1 MIVTLGEA
9 VIDFVS
15 EEPGVDLK
23 GASGF
28 HKMFGGAPANVAIG
42 VTKLGVSAGF
52 VGKVGN
58 DAFGHYLE
66 EELIQAG
73 VDTSCLY
80 FSEAAKTT
88 LTFVSLTSQGDRDF
102 VFYRDPGADALLLAQ
117 EITEQYIQGANAL
130 HLGSISF
137 ISSVSRD
144 ATCRAIE
151 FAKNYG
157 LTISMDPN
165 IRLSL
170 WKNEEE
176 ARKVIRDAL
185 VHCDLCKLSKEEAEF
200 LSGKAN
206 VREAA
211 SDLLELGPGLV
222 IVTLGPRGC
231 FYKHGSREGTIEGYE
246 VQVKDTTGAGD
257 AFTAGFLSHIV
268 HNGLLGD
275 LISLEEKDL
284 VDALRY
290 ANAVAAMTTTDYGA
304 TSAFPDAK
312 QVDKF
317 IEQRGV
323 PSL

>member
-137 ISSVSRD
+137 ISSISRD
-144 ATCRAIE
+144 ATWRAIE

-185 VHCDLCKLSKEEAEF
+185 VHCDLCKLSKEEVEF

-206 VREAA
+206 VAEAA
-211 SDLLELGPGLV
+211 RDLLELGPGLV
-222 IVTLGPRGC
+222 IVTLGSRGC
-231 FYKHGSREGTIEGYE
+231 FYKHGSREGTIEGYQ

-290 ANAVAAMTTTDYGA
+290 ANAVAAMATTDYGA